1 MLKRLPA
8 NVQIGLSSVFYY
20 QDEPI
25 IYQNCRMIYF
35 KKRLVLLISLVF
47 LYHSY
52 GQEKQQYNGPLEV
65 GTYKGKAAYTYVVTE
80 QDTLYDGTFQLQSSN
95 LNALLEEADTSFLME
110 GSFDKGTPTGPWLFQ
125 FGEFQTE
132 SESKLVGYEYR
143 VLVSGQQE
151 EGRGTILKGKP
162 DGKWSYEVNR
172 IKSSEIEST
181 LFSSVINFEN
191 GVPQQSFQMEND
203 STVLVGRFL
212 RNGLAHDEWTSYASN
227 DLEDTEN
234 WIFNEGLLQEINWTT
249 DGISKEISVFTSH
262 NSYKTIALNQGYI
275 DLLKATITSENSIDF
290 KSEVAQLLAENDGY
304 YAKLNGILNK
314 MGPTDLTPNFKVK
327 VPFYE
332 LDAQQK
338 SDIDQIAQDFK
349 TAKSI
354 SDTLLNNSHL
364 NIVRR
369 SDADA
374 QYRYE
379 VVKKIDADFLQPLH
393 TFVKYKEEDIL
404 EYMELPQLMQQLWPS
419 GKPNT
424 NIEVVTDTAQNT
436 RTFVLANTG
445 EFNFNGNSTKTVAAI
460 AEYAKLS
467 LQELMESLSDRLT
480 NEARLQALNGLEKD
494 LIAENDSL
502 VTQID
507 SLLPALP
514 LLYNAPLNN
523 LKKLADKSLGEYASL
538 NKPEEKLT
546 FGNKLKVC
554 LGELQ
559 ELTGVLGVLPA
570 TSEEIKILY
579 EDAIWNPFMAT
590 VMQEG
595 VKKRVTSA
603 YSEILLPDFLI
614 QATQVDCENAKK
626 LTEQI
631 THTNNRMVKL
641 REEDTKKLERK
652 LRREKN
658 PNEIMK
664 LLHEQ
669 STAKEK

>member
-1 MLKRLPA
+1 
-8 NVQIGLSSVFYY
+8 
-20 QDEPI
+20 
-25 IYQNCRMIYF
+25 MIHF
-35 KKRLVLLISLVF
+35 IQRLVLFASLGF
-47 LYHSY
+47 LCHSY
-52 GQEKQQYNGPLEV
+52 GQEQQEFSGPFDL
-65 GTYKGKAAYTYVVTE
+65 GIYKGKAEYQYVVSGK
-80 QDTLYDGTFQLQSSN
+80 DTLYDGAFQLQSSN
-95 LNALLEEADTSFLME
+95 LGALLEKADTSFLIE
-110 GSFDKGTPTGPWLFQ
+110 GDFKQGVLNGPWHFQ
-125 FGEFQTE
+125 FGEFQSE

-143 VLVSGQQE
+143 VLISGVQE
-151 EGRGTILKGKP
+151 EGKGEILQGKP
-162 DGKWSYEVNR
+162 NGKWMYEVNQ
-172 IKSSEIEST
+172 IKSSEIQKS
-181 LFSSVINFEN
+181 LFKSEINFKN
-191 GVPQQSFQMEND
+191 GVPQQHFKIEND
-203 STVLVGRFL
+203 STELVGFFL
-212 RNGLAHDEWTSYASN
+212 RNGWAHDEWTSYSTNAI
-227 DLEDTEN
+227 EDTEN
-234 WIFNEGLLQEINWTT
+234 WIFDEGLLQEINWTT

-275 DLLKATITSENSIDF
+275 DLLKATITSDNSIDF
-290 KSEVAQLLAENDGY
+290 KSDVAQLLAENDGY
-304 YAKLNGILNK
+304 YAKLNGILNE
-314 MGPTDLTPNFKVK
+314 MGPSNLTPNFQVK

-332 LDAQQK
+332 LDAQEK

-374 QYRYE
+374 QYRYA
-379 VVKKIDADFLQPLH
+379 VVKKINEDFLKPLETIVH
-393 TFVKYKEEDIL
+393 YKEEAIIENIAFSKL
-404 EYMELPQLMQQLWPS
+404 IQQLWPS

-424 NIEVVTDTAQNT
+424 NIEVATDSTQVIK
-436 RTFVLANTG
+436 TFVLANTG
-445 EFNFNGNSTKTVAAI
+445 EFNFNGISTKTVAAI

-480 NEARLQALNGLEKD
+480 NEARLQALNGLETD
-494 LIAENDSL
+494 LIAENDTL

-538 NKPEEKLT
+538 NKPEEKLD

-554 LGELQ
+554 LDELQ
-559 ELTGVLGVLPA
+559 ELTGVLGALPA

-595 VKKRVTSA
+595 VKKKVTSA
-603 YSEILLPDFLI
+603 YSEILIPSFLK
-614 QATQVDCENAKK
+614 QATEVDCENAKK

-631 THTNNRMVKL
+631 TYTNDRMVKL

-658 PNEIMK
+658 PDEIMK

-669 STAKEK
+669 STGKEN

>member
-1 MLKRLPA
+1 MVYP
-8 NVQIGLSSVFYY
+8 
-20 QDEPI
+20 
-25 IYQNCRMIYF
+25 
-35 KKRLVLLISLVF
+35 KK
-47 LYHSY
+47 
-52 GQEKQQYNGPLEV
+52 
-65 GTYKGKAAYTYVVTE
+65 
-80 QDTLYDGTFQLQSSN
+80 
-95 LNALLEEADTSFLME
+95 
-110 GSFDKGTPTGPWLFQ
+110 
-125 FGEFQTE
+125 
-132 SESKLVGYEYR
+132 
-143 VLVSGQQE
+143 
-151 EGRGTILKGKP
+151 
-162 DGKWSYEVNR
+162 
-172 IKSSEIEST
+172 
-181 LFSSVINFEN
+181 
-191 GVPQQSFQMEND
+191 
-203 STVLVGRFL
+203 
-212 RNGLAHDEWTSYASN
+212 
-227 DLEDTEN
+227 
-234 WIFNEGLLQEINWTT
+234 
-249 DGISKEISVFTSH
+249 ISVFASH
-262 NSYKTIALNQGYI
+262 NAYKTIALNQGYI

-290 KSEVAQLLAENDGY
+290 KSDVAQLLAENDGY
-304 YAKLNGILNK
+304 YAKLNGILNE
-314 MGPTDLTPNFKVK
+314 MGPTELTPNFKVK

-338 SDIDQIAQDFK
+338 SDIDQIAQDYK

-354 SDTLLNNSHL
+354 SDTLLHNSHL

-379 VVKKIDADFLQPLH
+379 VVKKIDAAFLQPLN

-404 EYMELPQLMQQLWPS
+404 EYMEFPKLMQQLWPS
-419 GKPNT
+419 GKPST
-424 NIEVVTDTAQNT
+424 NIEVVTDSTQAT
-436 RTFVLANTG
+436 KTFVLANTG

-460 AEYAKLS
+460 AEYARLS

-480 NEARLQALNGLEKD
+480 NEARLQALNGLETD
-494 LIAENDSL
+494 LIAENDTL
-502 VTQID
+502 VSQID

-514 LLYNAPLNN
+514 VLYNAPLNN

-538 NKPEEKLT
+538 NNPEEKLD

-554 LGELQ
+554 LDELQ
-559 ELTGVLGVLPA
+559 ELTGVLGALPT

-595 VKKRVTSA
+595 VKKKVTSA
-603 YSEILLPDFLI
+603 YSEILIPSFLK
-614 QATQVDCENAKK
+614 QATEVDCENAKK

-631 THTNNRMVKL
+631 THTNDRMVKL

-669 STAKEK
+669 STAKEN